1 MLSGATRSAKKKWPI
16 FLKSALR
23 AGAPAHVHTYLHR
36 YKSTIDC
43 IDLAASLSLRLCLSL
58 SDVFSRGYLIIHNL
72 HAFCSR
78 FVKRARQDHCLESSL
93 ALGALA
99 VGLSRTMLLTLLS
112 GSHALLL
119 PAASPSLAGAA
130 AATSVVQ
137 HPLPSM
143 VDAERFAVDVY
154 ASPTTMTLA
163 QFDAVDVYYSVLAV
177 GAIAFFASKAV
188 KGTIDEAK
196 SYDERGAMAN
206 QMREEM
212 KKRGRAEAR
221 EATKRND
228 PAFERLEAERKMRE
242 GRKEKWTQFDVP
254 DWVPGSRDK

>member
-1 MLSGATRSAKKKWPI
+1 MKLAGDLASRLI
-16 FLKSALR
+16 FLS
-23 AGAPAHVHTYLHR
+23 
-36 YKSTIDC
+36 C
-43 IDLAASLSLRLCLSL
+43 IVPSQYILQ
-58 SDVFSRGYLIIHNL
+58 GYVKR
-72 HAFCSR
+72 FYMSR
-78 FVKRARQDHCLESSL
+78 FVTGAARSL
-93 ALGALA
+93 PGILSCALA
-99 VGLSRTMLLTLLS
+99 RRRALSPGSRTMLLTLLS

-212 KKRGRAEAR
+212 KKRERAEAL